1 MSAVV
6 VVGASLAGL
15 RSADSLLRAGFSG
28 KVTVVGEEPHFPYNR
43 PPLSKEALVE
53 GQALDD
59 LRLRSSSAPNS
70 FDLRLGVSVLRA
82 DMKSSVLQ
90 LSDGTTL
97 DFDGLIAA
105 TGLRSRALRI
115 PKPESGVLALRNWH
129 DLIAL
134 RDALKDAPQVAI
146 VGAGFIGCELAAS
159 LTALGHEVSVIA
171 PEQAPMLRPLGI
183 ELGSAIGRRHQANG
197 VRFGL
202 GRLPVEIVGEDRP
215 SAVVCDDGSSFDAQL
230 VIEAVGSISNVEW
243 LQGND
248 LDLSDGLLCNERLQF
263 DTSGRALAVGD
274 IARFPNRIFDD
285 VPRRVEHWGI
295 AVDSGRYGGRAMA
308 EILSKG
314 QSEKIFT
321 PMPAF
326 WSDQFDLRIQSFG
339 MPGLVT
345 DPNSIRVLEGN
356 VDSDVAIGYFR
367 DDIMVGVVLIG
378 FTQSHMK
385 YRAMVES
392 SLIGN

>member
-1 MSAVV
+1 MPGVV

-15 RSADSLLRAGFSG
+15 RAADSLLRAGFRG
-28 KVTVVGEEPHFPYNR
+28 KVTVVGDEPHFPYNR
-43 PPLSKEALVE
+43 PPLSKEALVA
-53 GQALDD
+53 GHGLDA
-59 LRLRSSSAPNS
+59 LRLRSSSAPDS
-70 FDLRLGVSVLRA
+70 FDLRLGVSVLQA
-82 DMKSSVLQ
+82 DLKSGVAE
-90 LSDGTTL
+90 LSDGATL

-105 TGLRSRALRI
+105 TGLRSRALGI
-115 PKPESGVLALRNWH
+115 PKPKSGVLALRSWD

-134 RDALKDAPQVAI
+134 RRALQDAPQVAI
-146 VGAGFIGCELAAS
+146 IGAGFIGCELAAS

-171 PEQAPMLRPLGI
+171 PEPAPMLRPLGL
-183 ELGSAIGRRHQANG
+183 ELGSALGRRHQANG

-202 GRLPVEIVGEDRP
+202 GRLPVEIVGDHRP
-215 SAVVCDDGSSFDAQL
+215 SAVVCDDGSSFEAQL
-230 VIEAVGSISNVEW
+230 VIEAVGSITNVEW

-263 DTSGRALAVGD
+263 DASGCALAVGD

-295 AVDSGRYGGRAMA
+295 AVDSGRYGGKAMA

-326 WSDQFDLRIQSFG
+326 WSDQFDMRIQSFG
-339 MPGLVT
+339 MPGLVN
-345 DPNSIRVLEGN
+345 DPSSMQVLEGN
-356 VDSDVAIGYFR
+356 LEGDVAIGYFR
-367 DDIMVGVVLIG
+367 DDVMVGVVLIG
-378 FTQSHMK
+378 LAQSHMK

-392 SLIGN
+392 ALSNN